1 MTTRRELLIGGTA
14 LAATA
19 AAGGVDAA
27 TTGFSDKDYQRAF
40 VIDGLGGLDDPYSP
54 DDATI
59 LDPRAVADLKTS
71 GLTMSHYTISAV
83 GNSADAWEQTIVGI
97 AKTDRFIADNPAV
110 VIKVN
115 TTDDIRRAKREG
127 KSAILYGTQDT
138 SLVGADL
145 DRLALLRGLG
155 VRSVQLTYN
164 LRNLCGDG
172 SLEPGNAGLSRLG
185 YATIARIEKE
195 KMLVDFSH
203 GGQRTIAEG
212 IAATTRPPIISHTGC
227 RALHD
232 NPRNVWDAEMKA
244 CADKGGV
251 IGIYWMPFL
260 VANSR
265 ASGADVVRHM
275 EHVKNVCGED
285 HVSIGTDGRL
295 SKTVIDDKARD
306 SQKKF
311 FDARSAQG
319 IAAPGEGP
327 DIFNIVAD
335 WDDILRYRHLAD
347 GLTRSGWTTGQVEKA
362 LGGNLMRVYG
372 ASFG

>member
-1 MTTRRELLIGGTA
+1 MATRRELIIGSAA
-14 LAATA
+14 LVASFARR
-19 AAGGVDAA
+19 AGAV
-27 TTGFSDKDYQRAF
+27 TVGFSDQDYRRAI
-40 VIDGLGGLDDPYSP
+40 VIDGLGGFDDPYSP
-54 DDATI
+54 PEATVI
-59 LDPRAVADLKTS
+59 DPRAVADLKTS
-71 GLTMSHYTISAV
+71 GLTMSHLTVNTV
-83 GNSADAWEQTIVGI
+83 GNGADVWEKTIATI
-97 AKTDRFIADNPAV
+97 AQADQAINDNPEV
-110 VIKVN
+110 LIKVS
-115 TTDDIRRAKREG
+115 TTADIRRAKLEG
-127 KSAILYGTQDT
+127 KLAILYGTQDT

-145 DRLALLRGLG
+145 DRLALLKGLG

-172 SLEPGNAGLSRLG
+172 SLEPSNAGLSKLG
-185 YATIARIEKE
+185 LATIARIEKE

-203 GGQRTIAEG
+203 GGQRTIAAG

-251 IGIYWMPFL
+251 VGIYWMPFL

-265 ASGADVVRHM
+265 PSSADLIRHM
-275 EHVKNVCGED
+275 EHVKNLCGED
-285 HVSIGTDGRL
+285 HVSIGTDGIL
-295 SKTVIDDKARD
+295 SKTVINDKSRAA
-306 SQKKF
+306 QKKF
-311 FDARSAQG
+311 YEGRAAQG

-335 WDDILRYRHLAD
+335 WDDIMRYRHLAD
-347 GLTRSGWTTGQVEKA
+347 GLSKAGWTTGQVEKA
-362 LGGNLMRVYG
+362 LGSNLMRVYG

>member
-1 MTTRRELLIGGTA
+1 MATRREILVGASALTA
-14 LAATA
+14 YAAVMRAGA
-19 AAGGVDAA
+19 AVS
-27 TTGFSDKDYQRAF
+27 GFNDQDYRRAI
-40 VIDGLGGLDDPYSP
+40 VIDGLGAFDDPYGP
-54 DDATI
+54 PEATAI
-59 LDPRAVADLKTS
+59 DPRAVADLKAS
-71 GLTMSHYTISAV
+71 GLTMSHVTINTV
-83 GNSADAWEQTIVGI
+83 GNGPDVWDKTIVTI
-97 AKTDRFIADNPAV
+97 AQVDRVISDNPEV
-110 VIKVN
+110 LIKVN
-115 TTDDIRRAKREG
+115 TTADIRRAKREG

-145 DRLALLRGLG
+145 DRLALLKGLG

-172 SLEPGNAGLSRLG
+172 SLEPGNAGLSKLG
-185 YATIARIEKE
+185 LATIARIEKE

-227 RALHD
+227 RSLHD

-260 VANSR
+260 VPNSR
-265 ASGADVVRHM
+265 PSGADLVRHM
-275 EHVKNVCGED
+275 DHVKNICGED
-285 HVSIGTDGRL
+285 HVSIGTDGVL
-295 SKTVIDDKARD
+295 SKTVIDDKSRAA
-306 SQKKF
+306 QKKF
-311 FDARSAQG
+311 YEDRAAQG

-335 WDDILRYRHLAD
+335 WDDIMRYHHLAD
-347 GLTRSGWTTGQVEKA
+347 GLSKAGWTTGQVEKA
-362 LGGNLMRVYG
+362 LGLNLMRVYG